1 MSFKERENSILSY
14 LREHKEATV
23 SELCRVFYVSE
34 PTMRRDL
41 AALAEAGKLLRTHG
55 GAAYRGEKGG
65 NLPQAFRE
73 REQTSAK
80 VIIGKR
86 AITLVKD
93 GDTVMVDAS
102 STAAE
107 LLKLLRDRSDIVVVT
122 NNAGAPVLL
131 SETAVK
137 TFVSG
142 GELAR
147 GTYAFVGGYA
157 ESFLRTFRADVCF
170 FSVRR
175 LSADGEL
182 SDNAIAENAI
192 RRVMMA
198 RAAKKVLLLDSKKLG
213 DACMN
218 TLCSLS
224 EIDTVVSEKD
234 ISDLFP
240 AYKEKFLP
248 F

>member
-1 MSFKERENSILSY
+1 MSYKEREKSILEY
-14 LREHKEATV
+14 LREHKEASV
-23 SELCRVFYVSE
+23 SELCRTFYVSE

-41 AALAEAGKLLRTHG
+41 SLLAEAGKLLRTHG

-80 VIIGKR
+80 AVIGRR
-86 AITLVKD
+86 ALSLVRD

-107 LLKLLRDRSDIVVVT
+107 LLKLIGTRHGIAVVT

-137 TFVSG
+137 TYVSG
-142 GELAR
+142 GELAQS
-147 GTYAFVGGYA
+147 TYAFIGGYA
-157 ESFLRTFRADVCF
+157 EDFMRAFHADICF

-175 LSADGEL
+175 LSSDGSL
-182 SDNAIAENAI
+182 TDNAVAENAI
-192 RRVMMA
+192 RRVMLS
-198 RAAKKVLLLDSKKLG
+198 RAKKRVLLLDSKKVG
-213 DACMN
+213 EACLN
-218 TLCSLS
+218 TLCSLAD
-224 EIDTVVSEKD
+224 IDYVIAEED
-234 ISDLFP
+234 ISHLFP
-240 AYKEKFLP
+240 AHKDKFLP

>member
-86 AITLVKD
+86 AISLVKD

-102 STAAE
+102 STASE
-107 LLKLLRDRSDIVVVT
+107 LLKLMETRHSVAVIT

-142 GELAR
+142 GELAPD
-147 GTYAFVGGYA
+147 TYAFVGGYA
-157 ESFLRTFRADVCF
+157 EDFMRAFHADICF

-175 LSADGEL
+175 LSADGCL
-182 SDNAIAENAI
+182 TDNAIAENAV
-192 RRVMMA
+192 RRVMLS
-198 RAAKKVLLLDSKKLG
+198 RAKKKVLLLDSKKIGEPCL
-213 DACMN
+213 N
-218 TLCSLS
+218 TLCTLEDIDLVIS
-224 EIDTVVSEKD
+224 EED
-234 ISDLFP
+234 ISHLFP
-240 AYKEKFLP
+240 AYRDKFLP